1 LQQQFTIGIGV
12 IQVRQAGYI
21 SIIRE
26 KLNWNKGNNTI
37 LEFGIEWKYV
47 SNYNVNYGSLMLN

>member
-21 SIIRE
+21 SIISE

-37 LEFGIEWKYV
+37 LEFGIEWKYG